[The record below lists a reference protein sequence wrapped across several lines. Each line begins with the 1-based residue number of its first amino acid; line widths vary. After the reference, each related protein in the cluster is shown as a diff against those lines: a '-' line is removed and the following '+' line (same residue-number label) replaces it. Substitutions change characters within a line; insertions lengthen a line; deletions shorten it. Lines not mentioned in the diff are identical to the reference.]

1 MANTEN
7 LKPLNERTKEEQ
19 REIARKGGIN
29 SGKARRR
36 KADLRKAIQIM
47 ATTEITD
54 KNGKQATGI
63 DIAVQGIIANLAN
76 PNGRNWGKAMDTFI
90 TLLGA
95 NLSEEQKNKLIAET
109 ELTQAKAKTL
119 SDTNIQGDGELPM
132 LWKALGLTENDI

>member
-1 MANTEN
+1 MAGEEN
-7 LKPLNERTKEEQ
+7 LIPFSERSKEEA
-19 REIARKGGIN
+19 RENGRKGGIN

-36 KADLRKAIQIM
+36 KADLRKAVQIM

-63 DIAVQGIIANLAN
+63 EIAVQGLIANLAN
-76 PNGRNWGKAMDTFI
+76 PNGRNWGKAMDTFA

-95 NLSEEQKNKLIAET
+95 NLSEEQIDKIKADT
-109 ELTQAKAKTL
+109 ELTQAKAKAL

-132 LWKALGLTENDI
+132 LWKALGLMKDDI

>member
-1 MANTEN
+1 MANIEN

-19 REIARKGGIN
+19 REIAKKGGIS

-63 DIAVQGIIANLAN
+63 DIAVQGLIANLAN

-95 NLSEEQKNKLIAET
+95 NLSDEQKDKLIAET
-109 ELTQAKAKTL
+109 ALTQAKTDLLTGNKEENNNKI
-119 SDTNIQGDGELPM
+119 DELIA
-132 LWKALGLTENDI
+132 ALKDV